1 MAQQRLIIAGGSGA
15 LGQGVANHFADLGF
29 EVAILTRKATPNSR
43 FKQLVWNGSSVSA
56 TWGKELKGA
65 ILLNLAGELVDRV
78 PTRRNVDLLASSR
91 VQPTTALV
99 QAARKFGA
107 PKLWL
112 QMSTL
117 AIYGDAGSSELDET
131 SEPAAGPRQMAGVA
145 SAWESSA
152 TGSGCE
158 RMAILRT
165 AVVLQRDT
173 PALSRLVKITKLFLG
188 GRVASGKQWVSWIH
202 FEDFVAALKHIIG
215 NDTLGGVVHVTSPS
229 PVTNEKLMKTLRT
242 VLHRPWTPP
251 TPQIAIRLGAWL
263 LFRTDPALALTGRR
277 AVPAK
282 LQKSGFV
289 FQYPELQPALE
300 DLLRAETLS

>member
-29 EVAILTRKATPNSR
+29 EVTILTRKTNPSSR
-43 FKQLVWNGSSVSA
+43 FKQLVWNGTSVSA
-56 TWGKELKGA
+56 SWGRELKGS

-78 PTRRNVDLLASSR
+78 PTYKNIDLLASSR
-91 VQPTTALV
+91 VQPTTTLV
-99 QAARKFGA
+99 RAARKFGA

-117 AIYGDAGSSELDET
+117 AIYGDAGDTELDET
-131 SEPAAGPRQMAGVA
+131 AKPANGPRQMAGVA
-145 SAWESSA
+145 KAWEFASR
-152 TGSGCE
+152 GSGAQ
-158 RMAILRT
+158 RIAILRT

-173 PALSRLVKITKLFLG
+173 PALNRLVKITKLFLG

-202 FEDFVAALKHIIG
+202 FDDFVAALKHIIS
-215 NDTLGGVVHVTSPS
+215 DETLSGAIHLTSPS
-229 PVTNEKLMKTLRT
+229 PVTNDTLMKTLRAL
-242 VLHRPWTPP
+242 LHRPWTPP
-251 TPQIAIRLGAWL
+251 TPAIAIQLGAWL

-289 FQYPELQPALE
+289 FQYPGLEPALK
-300 DLLRAETLS
+300 DLLGAESPS

>member
-15 LGQGVANHFADLGF
+15 LGQGVANHFADLGY
-29 EVAILTRKATPNSR
+29 EVAILTRKANLNTR
-43 FKQLVWNGSSVSA
+43 FKQLVWNGNSVSA

-78 PTRRNVDLLASSR
+78 PTRRNIDLLTSSR

-117 AIYGDAGSSELDET
+117 AIYGDAGSAKLDENA
-131 SEPAAGPRQMAGVA
+131 EPAEGPRQMAGVA
-145 SAWESSA
+145 KAWESA
-152 TGSGCE
+152 AIGSGCE
-158 RMAILRT
+158 RTAILRT
-165 AVVLQRDT
+165 AVVLQPDT
-173 PALSRLVKITKLFLG
+173 PALNRLVKITKLFLG
-188 GRVASGKQWVSWIH
+188 GRAASGKQWVSWIH
-202 FEDFVAALKHIIG
+202 FDDFVAALKHIIG
-215 NDTLGGVVHVTSPS
+215 NNTLDGVVHLTSPS
-229 PVTNEKLMKTLRT
+229 PVTNDTLMKTLRT
-242 VLHRPWTPP
+242 QLHRPWTPP
-251 TPQIAIRLGAWL
+251 TPELAIRLGAWL

-289 FQYPELQPALE
+289 FQYPELEPALK